1 MERQPGTPRRGP
13 LWPALAWVAV
23 IAVVTLTPGGG
34 GGTVTGLCIICGN
47 RGLADFLLNVGLF
60 IPLGAALGW
69 RGMRFLT
76 TAAVAV
82 SFTVFIEAA
91 QLSLI
96 PGRDSNPGDVV
107 ANSVGGALGWWLLVK
122 NPPLAARAGARGSSP
137 ALIAVSLAVSL
148 LTGGLQ
154 LMRPVFPDGTYHT
167 QWAADFPHM
176 GRFTGEVLSSR
187 LGPLTLDGPPWGIE
201 RPDSV
206 RELLLRRAPLKVR
219 VVPDTVSWGGAPI
232 FSIFEERTG
241 EVVMLAQFDSDL
253 VYRYR
258 VLGSRLL
265 LDQPEL
271 RAWNLLEA
279 IEPGRATTLT
289 VRPDG
294 RGFCLGA
301 GTREQCGLG
310 FSPGDTW
317 MLLYAPDWLDP
328 PLRRVVSA
336 LWVLVLFV
344 PAGAFVRGRGTAA
357 LSVTL
362 AVAGLAL
369 GPRLTGFPLP
379 PVMEL
384 VCAAVGLGVGSLL
397 TRR

>member
-1 MERQPGTPRRGP
+1 M
-13 LWPALAWVAV
+13 
-23 IAVVTLTPGGG
+23 TLTPGGG

-47 RGLADFLLNVGLF
+47 RGLADFILNVGLF
-60 IPLGAALGW
+60 LPLGAALGW
-69 RGMRFLT
+69 RGARFLT
-76 TAAVAV
+76 TAALVVA
-82 SFTVFIEAA
+82 FTVFIETA

-96 PGRDSNPGDVV
+96 PGRDSNPGDVI
-107 ANSVGGALGWWLLVK
+107 ANSVGGALGWWLLVRGR
-122 NPPLAARAGARGSSP
+122 PLAARAGARGSWP
-137 ALIAVSLAVSL
+137 ALLATVVVLGL

-154 LMRPVFPDGTYHT
+154 LTRPLPPDGTYYT

-187 LGPLTLDGPPWGIE
+187 LGPLPLEGPPWRIE

-206 RELLLRRAPLKVR
+206 RQLLRARAPLEVR
-219 VVPDTVSWGGAPI
+219 VVPDTVPWGGAPI
-232 FSIFEERTG
+232 FSIFEEREG
-241 EVVMLAQFDSDL
+241 EVLMLAQFDSDL

-258 VLGSRLL
+258 VLGSRFL

-271 RAWNLLEA
+271 RAWNLLEEF
-279 IEPGRATTLT
+279 EPGRPTTLT

-294 RGFCLGA
+294 RAVCLGV
-301 GTREQCGLG
+301 GTREQCGLA

-328 PLRRVVSA
+328 PLRRAVST
-336 LWVLVLFV
+336 LWVLGLFL
-344 PAGAFVRGRGTAA
+344 PAGAFVRRRRTAA
-357 LSVTL
+357 LSATL

-369 GPRLTGFPLP
+369 GPWVTGFPLA
-379 PVMEL
+379 PVGEML
-384 VCAAVGLGVGSLL
+384 GAVAGVALGSLL